1 MLRYIIKSIKI
12 ITFLNSDR
20 DRNNESKLENLIGRK
35 KEIFLVFYVRRVVY
49 LVEIYFMSRHVE
61 LK

>member
-49 LVEIYFMSRHVE
+49 LVEIYFM
-61 LK
+61 LN